1 MALEPPYQYGHLN
14 EHPMYPI
21 GIPPIP
27 PPQYLI
33 TSQKPSTLTYES
45 ATVVKKKNQYFKKN
59 CHVFLLNL
67 VVLDYHHLETH
78 VQSPYSYIYRSKKR
92 DFPRINKKNTYQHG
106 VSLSRVKINLI
117 EKKLYGFLQHL
128 LVYFYILWLQRHY
141 FTNGGTTLIS
151 ANIHTIIQKILYQII
166 YFKKLAGM
174 NN

>member
-45 ATVVKKKNQYFKKN
+45 AIVVKKKNQYFKKN
-59 CHVFLLNL
+59 CHAFLLIL

-92 DFPRINKKNTYQHG
+92 NNKKNTYQHG

-151 ANIHTIIQKILYQII
+151 ANIDTIIQKNFIS
-166 YFKKLAGM
+166 
-174 NN
+174 NNLFQKTCRHE